1 MSLRLKWRVKAL
13 AITSRRRA
21 RDSSD
26 SEKAYKVPWNI
37 MSLKPATLILD
48 VNRSKA
54 QAQSLEEHKNNSA
67 GLIVQ
72 WIRGLPKSGLRI
84 VSSKPLHSF

>member
-1 MSLRLKWRVKAL
+1 
-13 AITSRRRA
+13 
-21 RDSSD
+21 
-26 SEKAYKVPWNI
+26 

-54 QAQSLEEHKNNSA
+54 QAQSLEELA

-72 WIRGLPKSGLRI
+72 WIRGLPKRPEDCKFKALTFI
-84 VSSKPLHSF
+84 LDVN

>member
-1 MSLRLKWRVKAL
+1 M

-26 SEKAYKVPWNI
+26 NEEAYKVPPKI
-37 MSLKPATLILD
+37 MSLKPATLMLD

-54 QAQSLEEHKNNSA
+54 QAQSLEELKNNSA

-72 WIRGLPKSGLRI
+72 WIRGLPKWPEDCKFKALTFI
-84 VSSKPLHSF
+84 LDVN